1 MKSVTIQDGH
11 CAQQRK
17 VGNNMSNA
25 KEFDVVFLGAT
36 GFTGQLVVEYVF
48 NNYGLDS
55 DFKWAIAGRN
65 QNKLENIARKV
76 AGDDANQIP
85 MIITDTNDETSVTEL
100 VQRTKVVCTTVGPY
114 AMYGN
119 ELVKACAIN
128 GTHYCDLTG
137 EVQWMRRMIDLY
149 ETTAQ
154 STGARIVHT
163 CGFDSIPSDLG
174 VHFAQSQ
181 MKKVHGLYANEVKC
195 RIGKTKGGM
204 SGGTV
209 ASMMNMME
217 EMKTDPSLKVLLA
230 DPYSLNPVNTPPG
243 SDTQDQ
249 VGALYDLDFKQWTA
263 PFVMAAINTRVVRR
277 SNALMNFIYGND
289 FKYSESMLVGNGPSG
304 YMKAMAVAGV
314 SALMALVSAFDP
326 TRSLA
331 KPMLPAPGEGPSKET
346 IETGFFNIEL
356 LAKGQNADGKRAS
369 VRIEVTGDKD
379 PGYGATCKM
388 LAESAIC
395 LAKDELET
403 EGGIWTPAS
412 AMGDVLIQR
421 LQKNAG
427 MTFECVAV
435 SPG

>member
-1 MKSVTIQDGH
+1 
-11 CAQQRK
+11 
-17 VGNNMSNA
+17 MSSE

-36 GFTGQLVVEYVF
+36 GFTGQLVIEYVF
-48 NNYGLDS
+48 NNYGVGGEL
-55 DFKWAIAGRN
+55 KWAIAGRN
-65 QNKLENIARKV
+65 QSKLESIAHKV
-76 AGDDANQIP
+76 AAEDADQIP
-85 MIITDTNDETSVTEL
+85 LIVTDTTDETSVTEL

-181 MKKVHGLYANEVKC
+181 MKEIHGSYATEVKC

-217 EMKTDPSLKVLLA
+217 EMKTDPSLRSLLA

-243 SDTQDQ
+243 IDKQDQ
-249 VGALYDLDFKQWTA
+249 MGAQYDAEFRQWTA

-277 SNALMNFIYGND
+277 SNALMGFKYGGE
-289 FKYSESMLVGNGPSG
+289 FKYSESMLVGDGPSG
-304 YMKAMAVAGV
+304 YLKAMAVAGA
-314 SALMALVSAFDP
+314 SILMGVVSAFDP
-326 TRSLA
+326 TRALA

-346 IETGFFNIEL
+346 IETGFFNLEF
-356 LAKGQNADGKRAS
+356 LAKGTNADGDAACVK
-369 VRIEVTGDKD
+369 VKVTGDKD

-395 LAKDELET
+395 LAKDDLET
-403 EGGIWTPAS
+403 EGGIWTPSS
-412 AMGDVLIQR
+412 AMGDVLIER
-421 LQKNAG
+421 LQENAG
-427 MTFECVAV
+427 MTFECLATA
-435 SPG
+435 

>member
-1 MKSVTIQDGH
+1 MSE
-11 CAQQRK
+11 QR
-17 VGNNMSNA
+17 
-25 KEFDVVFLGAT
+25 EFDVVFLGAT
-36 GFTGQLVVEYVF
+36 GFTGQLVVDYVYQT
-48 NNYGLDS
+48 YGLEGDIN
-55 DFKWAIAGRN
+55 WAIAGRS
-65 QNKLENIARKV
+65 QSKLERIARELLGEDADKLTIIV
-76 AGDDANQIP
+76 ADS
-85 MIITDTNDETSVTEL
+85 NDEVAMTEL
-100 VQRTKVVCTTVGPY
+100 AQRTRVVCTTVGPY

-181 MKKVHGLYANEVKC
+181 MKQAHGNYASEVKC
-195 RIGKTKGGM
+195 RIGKTRGGM

-217 EMKTDPSLKVLLA
+217 EMKADPSLKDLLA
-230 DPYSLNPVNTPPG
+230 DPYSLNPVNTPHG
-243 SDTQDQ
+243 NDGQDQ
-249 VGALYDLDFKQWTA
+249 MAALYDLDFRQWTA

-277 SNALMNFIYGND
+277 SNALMNFVYGND
-289 FKYSESMLVGNGPSG
+289 FKYTESMLMGDGPGG
-304 YMKAMAVAGV
+304 YMKALAVAGMSV
-314 SALMALVSAFDP
+314 LTGFATAFDT
-326 TRSLA
+326 TRSMV

-346 IETGFFNIEL
+346 IETGYFNIEL
-356 LAKGQNADGKRAS
+356 LAKGENADGKPAS
-369 VRIEVTGDKD
+369 VKVKVTGDKD

-395 LAKDELET
+395 LAKDELEA
-403 EGGIWTPAS
+403 EGGILTPAS
-412 AMGDVLIQR
+412 AMGDVLIER
-421 LQKNAG
+421 LQKNGG
-427 MTFECVAV
+427 MTFECVSAT
-435 SPG
+435 PG